1 MRRLDQVRRLRASA
15 LRQLTDVERELTE
28 LRRAQATEEHDVD
41 KLERRTLASIVAG
54 ALGTRDERLAK
65 ERAEADMARLRVDG
79 HDARLRQLTADVN
92 ALDRELG
99 QLSEAPRQY
108 DQALVDAE
116 RALRDTGDPRTA
128 TLTEIAIRIA
138 DITADLREYR
148 EAQEAGEAALGAV
161 AAVLKPL
168 GAAQGW
174 STADMFSGSFAD
186 LVEHDRL
193 GRAQNA
199 AWQAQQALDRFAREM
214 ADIGA
219 DVRPQLPP
227 VDTRWFAD
235 FFFDN
240 IITDAL
246 RHRRIARTYEET
258 AKIAQWLQSCVAQLA
273 QDRTKM
279 TRELGRLR
287 DERERL
293 HGLR

>member
-1 MRRLDQVRRLRASA
+1 M
-15 LRQLTDVERELTE
+15 RQLTDVERELAE
-28 LRRAQATEEHDVD
+28 LRRVQAAEERDVD
-41 KLERRTLASIVAG
+41 KLERRTLTSIVAG

-65 ERAEADMARLRVDG
+65 ERAEADTARLRVDG
-79 HDARLRQLTADVN
+79 PDARLQQLTADVN
-92 ALDRELG
+92 ALDGELG
-99 QLSEAPRQY
+99 QLADAPRRY

-116 RALRDTGDPRTA
+116 RALRDTGDPRAA

-138 DITADLREYR
+138 DITADVREHR
-148 EAQEAGEAALGAV
+148 EAQEAGEVAFGAV

-174 STADMFSGSFAD
+174 STVDMFSGSFAD

-240 IITDAL
+240 TITDAL

-258 AKIAQWLQSCVAQLA
+258 AKIAQWLQSCVASP
-273 QDRTKM
+273 
-279 TRELGRLR
+279 R
-287 DERERL
+287 DAATTGVAAARPVV
-293 HGLR
+293 GAGA